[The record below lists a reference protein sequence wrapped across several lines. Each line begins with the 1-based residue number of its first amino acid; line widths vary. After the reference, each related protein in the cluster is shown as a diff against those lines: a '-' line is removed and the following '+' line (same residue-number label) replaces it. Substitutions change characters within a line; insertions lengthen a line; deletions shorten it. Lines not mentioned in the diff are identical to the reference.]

1 MIADLDETIRQLLIA
16 ELPVK
21 NGEIDIS
28 FDQPKREWSARLS
41 RPSINFFLYDVREN
55 ATLRQHGW
63 ERMASMNGDN
73 LAHLK
78 RTPFRVDCFYMLTTW
93 AAEPDDEHRLLSRAL
108 MSLFRFPI
116 LPNDRLVG
124 SLQNPPFE
132 IQTRLANHDKL
143 TNPAEVWSSLD
154 NELRPSI
161 SFIVTL
167 ALDPWQEISG
177 PVVRTLTFRTG
188 QAGDLP
194 RRPELLAGA
203 GLDQMIYI
211 GGTLRDKSKAPLP
224 GVEVAI
230 KGTGLFTKTDAEG
243 QYTLGSLQPGEY
255 TLVAWQKEGKPKEKK
270 ITVPPTDGDYDLE
283 VG

>member
-21 NGEIDIS
+21 NGEIEIS

-41 RPSINFFLYDVREN
+41 RPTLNFFLYDLREN

-63 ERMASMNGDN
+63 ERLSPPNGGN

-108 MSLFRFPI
+108 MALFRFPV
-116 LPNDRLVG
+116 LPEDRLIG
-124 SLQNPPFE
+124 TLQNPPFE
-132 IQTRLANHDKL
+132 IQARLASHDKL

-154 NELRPSI
+154 NELRPSVSYI
-161 SFIVTL
+161 ITL
-167 ALDPWQEISG
+167 ALDPWQEVTG

-188 QAGDLP
+188 QAGSLP
-194 RRPELLAGA
+194 RHAEILPGT
-203 GLDQMIYI
+203 GVDQMIYI
-211 GGTLRDKSKAPLP
+211 GGTLRDKSQKPLE
-224 GVEVAI
+224 GIDVAI
-230 KGTGLFTKTDAEG
+230 KGTGLFTRTDADG

-255 TLVAWQKEGKPKEKK
+255 TLVAWQPEGKTKEKK